1 MRGQLGRRGSGL
13 AGEGVFVAHWMS
25 EKTTVCWDQS
35 WSIVPGQAGSNLRS
49 GPGNRLGGGA
59 CKGVGK
65 VHAVN

>member
-35 WSIVPGQAGSNLRS
+35 WSIAPGQAGSNL
-49 GPGNRLGGGA
+49 
-59 CKGVGK
+59 
-65 VHAVN
+65 